1 MSAMILSIMWVILMP
16 FFAIIYP
23 FLPPE
28 PPEVP
33 HIPETVTITVEG
45 VRYKNLFLDENLR
58 FVEKH
63 DFSGKEP
70 DYATASSEYYK
81 VENNWLYVKSEAN
94 EDYDL
99 SEKLFCPEEDW
110 EELKAYY
117 SNPENYDYQYIESLY
132 SESPNDSYL
141 TVTDSEMFKKLLG
154 DESDIRISGNDSTIR
169 ISDDKKQAS
178 FYLKRTSKN
187 GLFYKC
193 SAEFTV
199 YESKVYHDGTHMGIY
214 NETIIHK
221 LKDEINEYISGLL
234 KSNGYEALFE

>member
-1 MSAMILSIMWVILMP
+1 MILSLMLVILMP

-33 HIPETVTITVEG
+33 HIPETVTMTVEG
-45 VRYKNLFLDENLR
+45 VRYKNLFLDENLC

-63 DFSGKEP
+63 DFSGKDP
-70 DYATASSEYYK
+70 DYTTASSEYYK
-81 VENNWLYVKSEAN
+81 IENNWLYVKSEAN

-141 TVTDSEMFKKLLG
+141 TVTDGEMFKKLLG
-154 DESDIRISGNDSTIR
+154 DESDIRLSGEDSTII
-169 ISDDKKQAS
+169 ISEDKKQTS

-187 GLFYKC
+187 GLFYKF

-199 YESKVYHDGTHMGIY
+199 YEGKVYHDGTHTTFY
-214 NETIIHK
+214 K
-221 LKDEINEYISGLL
+221 LKDEIQEYISGLL